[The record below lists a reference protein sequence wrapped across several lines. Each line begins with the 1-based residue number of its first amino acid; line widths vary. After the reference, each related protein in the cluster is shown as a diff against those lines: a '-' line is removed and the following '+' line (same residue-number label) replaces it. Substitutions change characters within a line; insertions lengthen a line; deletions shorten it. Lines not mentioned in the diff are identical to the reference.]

1 MLTSGHNHQDISQAE
16 RLPQREMLALIP
28 RTVLGPELL
37 RLVVR
42 RTISTAMMS

>member
-1 MLTSGHNHQDISQAE
+1 L
-16 RLPQREMLALIP
+16 P

-42 RTISTAMMS
+42 RTISTAMVS